1 MRSNGTFND
10 LLRLYDLLLTNIE
23 YFILFL
29 NYYRVAIKLPDVKEA
44 KIFNTEISNIEYSD
58 SDDILSNTEIKLEY
72 LSSTIIY

>member
-44 KIFNTEISNIEYSD
+44 KIYLTLKYLILNIL
-58 SDDILSNTEIKLEY
+58 IAMIFY
-72 LSSTIIY
+72 LIRK